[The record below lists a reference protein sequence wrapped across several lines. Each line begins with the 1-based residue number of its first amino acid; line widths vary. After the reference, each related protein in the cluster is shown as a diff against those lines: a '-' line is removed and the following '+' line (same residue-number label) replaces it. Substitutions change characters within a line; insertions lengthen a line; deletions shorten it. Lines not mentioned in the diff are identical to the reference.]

1 MHLRNHAALVST
13 ILAAFLTVTAL
24 AACPGKVPGVPGRG
38 GSKVDPDS
46 CGNYAASDAGRK
58 LKAFL
63 KATASLET
71 RVTETA
77 KVVKQSCIIMGEKLQ
92 MASTELNGETDVVC
106 ARVIT
111 RIQDNLKV
119 GLKANASLKVE
130 YKPAVCKVDMRASAK
145 AAAECEGK
153 AEADIKATCEG
164 RCNGTCSGGCEGKAG
179 TGGNSGQCDGVC
191 KGTCEGSCEGSANV
205 EASASCRAE
214 AEVDA
219 SLNVE
224 CSEPE
229 FKVEAE
235 ASAIVDTSKIEMT
248 ISALR
253 EGMPQI
259 FSVQA
264 RLKPLQR
271 AVATWATS
279 SAELA
284 ASANDLAASFKD
296 QALCIS
302 GQIAAAASMVTNIK
316 ASVSVS
322 VEVSAS
328 ASGTVGH

>member
-1 MHLRNHAALVST
+1 MHLRNHVAPFLVA
-13 ILAAFLTVTAL
+13 ILAAATLT
-24 AACPGKVPGVPGRG
+24 ACPSKVPGIPGG
-38 GSKVDPDS
+38 GSSKVDPNT
-46 CGNYAASDAGRK
+46 CGNYAVSDAGRK

-63 KATASLET
+63 TATSNLEV
-71 RVTETA
+71 RVHETA
-77 KVVKQSCIIMGEKLQ
+77 EVVKTSCKMMGE
-92 MASTELNGETDVVC
+92 ELKMSANELDGQTDVVC

-119 GLKANASLKVE
+119 GLKANAQLKVE
-130 YKPAVCKVDMRASAK
+130 YTPAVCKVDMRASAR

-164 RCNGTCSGGCEGKAG
+164 RCNGTCSGSCEGKAG

-191 KGTCEGSCEGSANV
+191 KGTCEGSCEGSAKV
-205 EASASCRAE
+205 DASAQCRAQ

-224 CSEPE
+224 CTEPE
-229 FKVEAE
+229 LKIEAE
-235 ASAIVDTSKIEMT
+235 ASAVVDTSKIELT
-248 ISALR
+248 LNALR
-253 EGMPQI
+253 AGLPKI

-264 RLKPLQR
+264 RLKPLQS

-279 SAELA
+279 AGELA
-284 ASANDLAASFKD
+284 ASAGDLAGSFQD
-296 QALCIS
+296 QAMCIS

-316 ASVSVS
+316 AEVNVS

-328 ASGTVGH
+328 ASGTIGH

>member
-1 MHLRNHAALVST
+1 MNLRNHVTLLGALFAA
-13 ILAAFLTVTAL
+13 AMLT
-24 AACPGKVPGVPGRG
+24 ACPGKVPGIPG
-38 GSKVDPDS
+38 GSSGKVDPNT
-46 CGNYAASDAGRK
+46 CGNYAVSDAGRK

-63 KATASLET
+63 TATSNLEV

-77 KVVKQSCIIMGEKLQ
+77 KVVKQSCMIMGEKLQ

-130 YKPAVCKVDMRASAK
+130 YKPAVCKVDIRASAR

-153 AEADIKATCEG
+153 AEADIKATCDG
-164 RCNGTCSGGCEGKAG
+164 RCDGTCSGGCEGKAG

-191 KGTCEGSCEGSANV
+191 KGTCEGSCEGSAKV
-205 EASASCRAE
+205 DASASCRAQ

-235 ASAIVDTSKIEMT
+235 ASAVVDTSKIELT
-248 ISALR
+248 LSALR
-253 EGMPQI
+253 EGMPKI

-264 RLKPLQR
+264 RLKPLKS
-271 AVATWATS
+271 AVTTWIS
-279 SAELA
+279 STRELA

-302 GQIAAAASMVTNIK
+302 GQIAAAASMITNIE

>member
-1 MHLRNHAALVST
+1 MNLRNRFVL
-13 ILAAFLTVTAL
+13 AL
-24 AACPGKVPGVPGRG
+24 ATLLSVATLTACPGKVPGLPGG
-38 GSKVDPDS
+38 SSKVDPNT
-46 CGNYAASDAGRK
+46 CGNYAVSDAGRK

-63 KATASLET
+63 TATSNLEV

-77 KVVKQSCIIMGEKLQ
+77 NVVKQSCVIMGEKLQ
-92 MASTELNGETDVVC
+92 MPATELKGETDVVC

-130 YKPAVCKVDMRASAK
+130 YKPAICQVDIRASAR

-164 RCNGTCSGGCEGKAG
+164 RCNGGCSGTCEGK
-179 TGGNSGQCDGVC
+179 TGSGGSCDGVC
-191 KGTCEGSCEGSANV
+191 RGTCEGTCEGSAKV
-205 EASASCRAE
+205 DASAECRAQ

-219 SLNVE
+219 SLNVQ

-229 FKVEAE
+229 LKVEAE
-235 ASAIVDTSKIEMT
+235 ASAVVDTSKIELT
-248 ISALR
+248 LSALR
-253 EGMPQI
+253 EGLPKI

-264 RLKPLQR
+264 RLKPLQA
-271 AVATWATS
+271 AVATWAE
-279 SAELA
+279 SAAGLA
-284 ASANDLAASFKD
+284 GSANDLAASFKD

-316 ASVSVS
+316 ASVNVS

-328 ASGTVGH
+328 ASATVGH

>member
-1 MHLRNHAALVST
+1 MNLRNQLALALAALAVVT
-13 ILAAFLTVTAL
+13 LT
-24 AACPGKVPGVPGRG
+24 ACPGKIPGGLPGSG
-38 GSKVDPDS
+38 SSKVDPNT
-46 CGNYAASDAGRK
+46 CGNYAVSDAGRK

-63 KATASLET
+63 TATSNLEV

-77 KVVKQSCIIMGEKLQ
+77 KVVKQSCLIMGEKLK
-92 MASTELNGETDVVC
+92 MASTELNAAETDVVC

-130 YKPAVCKVDMRASAK
+130 YKPAICQVDMRASAR

-153 AEADIKATCEG
+153 AEADIKASCEG

-191 KGTCEGSCEGSANV
+191 KGQCDGTCDGSAKV
-205 EASASCRAE
+205 DASAQCRAQ

-219 SLNVE
+219 SLNVQ

-229 FKVEAE
+229 FKVDAE
-235 ASAIVDTSKIEMT
+235 ASAIVDTSKIELT
-248 ISALR
+248 LAALR
-253 EGMPQI
+253 EGLPQI

-264 RLKPLQR
+264 RLRPLQS
-271 AVATWATS
+271 AVATWATGA
-279 SAELA
+279 AELA
-284 ASANDLAASFKD
+284 ASANDLAGSFKD
-296 QALCIS
+296 QAFCIS

>member
-1 MHLRNHAALVST
+1 MNLRKHVALSLAVVAVAALT
-13 ILAAFLTVTAL
+13 
-24 AACPGKVPGVPGRG
+24 ACPGKIPGIPGG
-38 GSKVDPDS
+38 GSSKVDPNT
-46 CGNYAASDAGRK
+46 CGNYAVSDAGRK

-63 KATASLET
+63 TATAKLET

-77 KVVKQSCIIMGEKLQ
+77 KVVKQSCVIMGEKLK
-92 MASTELNGETDVVC
+92 MPATDLNAETDVVC

-130 YKPAVCKVDMRASAK
+130 YKPAICRVDMRASAH

-153 AEADIKATCEG
+153 ADADIKATCEG

-179 TGGNSGQCDGVC
+179 TGGNAGQCDGVC
-191 KGTCEGSCEGSANV
+191 KGQCEGSCDGSAKV
-205 EASASCRAE
+205 DASAQCRAQ

-229 FKVEAE
+229 LKIDAE
-235 ASAIVDTSKIEMT
+235 ASAVVDTSKIELT
-248 ISALR
+248 LAALR
-253 EGMPQI
+253 DGLPQI

-264 RLKPLQR
+264 RLRPLQA
-271 AVATWATS
+271 AVTTWAA
-279 SAELA
+279 SAGELA

-302 GQIAAAASMVTNIK
+302 GQIAAAASMVGNIK
-316 ASVSVS
+316 ASVNVS

-328 ASGTVGH
+328 ASATVGH

>member
-1 MHLRNHAALVST
+1 MHLRNFVAPFLIA
-13 ILAAFLTVTAL
+13 ILATTL
-24 AACPGKVPGVPGRG
+24 AACPGKVPGIPGGG
-38 GSKVDPDS
+38 GSKVDPNS
-46 CGNYAASDAGRK
+46 CGNYAVSDAGRK

-63 KATASLET
+63 TATANLET

-77 KVVKQSCIIMGEKLQ
+77 KVVKQSCIMMGEELQ

-111 RIQDNLKV
+111 RVQDNLKV

-130 YKPAVCKVDMRASAK
+130 YKPAVCTVDIRASAR

-191 KGTCEGSCEGSANV
+191 KGQCDGSCDGSAKV
-205 EASASCRAE
+205 DASASCRAQ

-224 CSEPE
+224 CTEPE
-229 FKVEAE
+229 LTIEAE
-235 ASAIVDTSKIEMT
+235 ASAVVDTSKIELTMN
-248 ISALR
+248 ALR
-253 EGMPQI
+253 KGLPKI

-264 RLKPLQR
+264 RLKPLQS

-279 SAELA
+279 AGELA
-284 ASANDLAASFKD
+284 ASANDLAGSFKD

>member
-1 MHLRNHAALVST
+1 MSFRNHLALTLTLVIAAIT
-13 ILAAFLTVTAL
+13 LT
-24 AACPGKVPGVPGRG
+24 ACPAKLPSVPGGLPSGS
-38 GSKVDPDS
+38 SKVDPNT
-46 CGNYAASDAGRK
+46 CGNYAVSDAGRK

-63 KATASLET
+63 TATANLEVRT
-71 RVTETA
+71 TETA
-77 KVVKQSCIIMGEKLQ
+77 KVVKQSCIIMGERLK
-92 MASTELNGETDVVC
+92 MAATELNGETDVVC

-130 YKPAVCKVDMRASAK
+130 YKPAVCQVDIRASAR

-153 AEADIKATCEG
+153 AEADIKASCEG
-164 RCNGTCSGGCEGKAG
+164 RCNGGCAGACEGKTGAG
-179 TGGNSGQCDGVC
+179 GQCDGVC
-191 KGTCEGSCEGSANV
+191 KGQCDGTCDGSAKV
-205 EASASCRAE
+205 DASAQCRAH

-219 SLNVE
+219 SLNVQ

-235 ASAIVDTSKIEMT
+235 ASAVLDTSKIELT
-248 ISALR
+248 LTALR
-253 EGMPQI
+253 DGLPQI

-264 RLKPLQR
+264 RLKPLQA
-271 AVATWATS
+271 AVTTWAAS
-279 SAELA
+279 AAELA
-284 ASANDLAASFKD
+284 AASGDLAASFKD

-302 GQIAAAASMVTNIK
+302 GQIAAAAAAVTNIK

-328 ASGTVGH
+328 ASGTVGR

>member
-1 MHLRNHAALVST
+1 MAAVASAT
-13 ILAAFLTVTAL
+13 LT
-24 AACPGKVPGVPGRG
+24 ACPGKIPGVPGG
-38 GSKVDPDS
+38 GSSKVDPDS
-46 CGNYAASDAGRK
+46 CGNYAVSDAGRK

-63 KATASLET
+63 TATAALET

-77 KVVKQSCIIMGEKLQ
+77 KIVKQSCIMMGQELK
-92 MASTELNGETDVVC
+92 MTEGELAGEANQVC
-106 ARVIT
+106 PTVIT

-119 GLKANASLKVE
+119 GLKANASLTVN
-130 YKPAVCKVDMRASAK
+130 YKPAVCTVDMRASAR

-153 AEADIKATCEG
+153 AEADIQATCEG
-164 RCNGTCSGGCEGKAG
+164 RCNGGCAGTCEGSTGAG
-179 TGGNSGQCDGVC
+179 GACDGVC
-191 KGTCEGSCEGSANV
+191 KGQCDGTCDGSAKV
-205 EASASCRAE
+205 EASAQCRAK

-219 SLNVE
+219 SLDVQ

-229 FKVEAE
+229 FSVEAE
-235 ASAIVDTSKIEMT
+235 ASAVVDTSKIELT
-248 ISALR
+248 LAALR
-253 EGMPQI
+253 SGLPQI

-264 RLKPLQR
+264 RLRPLQA
-271 AVATWATS
+271 AVATWAAS

-284 ASANDLAASFKD
+284 AAANDLAGSFKD

-302 GQIAAAASMVTNIK
+302 GQIAAAASMATNIK

>member
-1 MHLRNHAALVST
+1 MNLRNHVTLLGAL
-13 ILAAFLTVTAL
+13 LAAAMLT
-24 AACPGKVPGVPGRG
+24 ACPGKVPGIPG
-38 GSKVDPDS
+38 GSSGKVDPNT
-46 CGNYAASDAGRK
+46 CGNYAVTDAGRK

-63 KATASLET
+63 TATSNLEV

-77 KVVKQSCIIMGEKLQ
+77 KVVKQSCVIMGEKLQ

-130 YKPAVCKVDMRASAK
+130 YKPAVCKVDIRASAR

-164 RCNGTCSGGCEGKAG
+164 RCDGTCSGGCDGKAG
-179 TGGNSGQCDGVC
+179 TGGNSGKCDGVC
-191 KGTCEGSCEGSANV
+191 KGTCEGSCEGSAKV
-205 EASASCRAE
+205 DASASCRAQ

-235 ASAIVDTSKIEMT
+235 ASAVVDTSKIELT
-248 ISALR
+248 LSALR
-253 EGMPQI
+253 EGMPKI

-264 RLKPLQR
+264 RLKPLQA

-279 SAELA
+279 AGELA

-328 ASGTVGH
+328 ASGTVGR